1 MTRGDETQSFPDV
14 LRVQTN
20 LESYIKRQHKMGAG
34 VGYGITILYEPAC
47 SDDVLYDLVAIH
59 GLNGDAF
66 GTWTHKESRV
76 MWLRDLLPKELPNV
90 RVMTYGYNARFHNF
104 AGHQDLRNIAMKLL
118 SELVDSR
125 KTAKEIN
132 RPLVFVCHSLG
143 GIVVKK
149 ALLIRCPEEQSNI
162 QDAAYGIIFL
172 ATPHGGTTI
181 ADTGKI
187 IANII
192 HVCSPFRPAR
202 GLLGSIRK
210 DSKVLFEITEDF
222 VERARTLQI
231 VSFFEME
238 MTGFGIFKRLVVEQ
252 RSALLNVPNE
262 IPIGQFADHRSIARF
277 SSVDDRNYRP
287 VITRLLKFRQ
297 DITQKPAR
305 FSHSSEDAQ
314 SPKSDFDS
322 DPIFEVPFDRC
333 VSFRGRQQLLES
345 MEKYFSQRS
354 SNQPLVYALTGLGG
368 SGKTHSALQYA
379 LRNRF
384 KYKNGVVYFNASSN
398 TTLLA
403 DFHRIYDLLN
413 LGNTSNKVDF
423 LRQWFSKPKNSSWL
437 MIFDGADD
445 LVSVPLS
452 RYFPSCSWGHIIITS
467 RDQAAVGLVA
477 PAGHSVE
484 PLDEQAAVGLLLEK
498 AAIGSPTGDD
508 LKQAT
513 AVVRSLGHLPLAIE
527 QAGAFVRRRQKSL
540 KDYHR
545 LFQDKQYEI
554 LNVTPGISGYEK
566 TVATVW
572 ELSFRQLERDAPKAS
587 SLLMLFSF
595 LEGNNISDTMLHR
608 GCSTKRIWGRNGET
622 AQLTPKDAGL
632 NQELI
637 TLLGDEMQFDSAIS
651 QLLASSLIQRND
663 TGERKAFSVHPLVQN
678 CASHRVSPRERQKW
692 QVQAILLVAHAFP
705 FSVYVDENFGVIG
718 RGMFVHIPRI
728 LKEFDQL
735 MPDGCDEYS
744 IVKRAVTVLLL
755 SAAKFHFNP
764 WKNECIRRTKDLL
777 EDEHDCYLKAWA
789 TFTESKILRM
799 QGKTTE
805 SYKALEEHI
814 HNTALPGLD
823 EDLISDVRYN
833 ATKGDLVVSFAETL
847 IKHGDLLRAKE
858 ELTYWRPLNPDTP
871 STMERLVLQ
880 NRDVMLGRILRNQGR
895 FVEALSY
902 LEKLLQN
909 LSAEDY
915 LVSTGWQM
923 NLVTNVTDLYCEVGR
938 PKDAEAVLD
947 KVLGISYSQG
957 WYNISTGRRLRLA
970 LIESFI
976 RRGLFT
982 EAEKYL
988 HELIPIVE
996 AIREPDINQSTEHFR
1011 VWAGLA
1017 RISHLQGQWNEALDR
1032 WNHTLAI
1039 VERSGWTQ
1047 GFNHGIVLYSI
1058 AQVLARVGD
1067 ITGCQTTLTKA
1078 EKSLAVEERKYWI
1091 VGLGSYWYDYIVTAL
1106 GSEGSSPV
1114 VNLEK

>member
-1 MTRGDETQSFPDV
+1 
-14 LRVQTN
+14 
-20 LESYIKRQHKMGAG
+20 MGTG

-66 GTWTHKESRV
+66 ETWTHKESRV
-76 MWLRDLLPKELPNV
+76 MWLRDLLPRELPNV
-90 RVMTYGYNARFHNF
+90 RIMTFGYNARLRNF
-104 AGHQDLRNIAMKLL
+104 AGHQDLRNIATKLL
-118 SELVDSR
+118 SELADSR

-143 GIVVKK
+143 GTVLKK
-149 ALLIRCPEEQSNI
+149 ALLIRCPKEQSSV
-162 QDAAYGIIFL
+162 QDAAYGILFL
-172 ATPHGGTTI
+172 ATPRGGTTI
-181 ADTGKI
+181 ADARKI
-187 IANII
+187 IANIT
-192 HVCSPFRPAR
+192 HACSPFRPAR
-202 GLLGSIRK
+202 GLLGSLRK
-210 DSKVLFEITEDF
+210 GSKVLFEVAEDF
-222 VERARTLQI
+222 VERAGKLQI

-238 MTGFGIFKRLVVEQ
+238 MTSFGIFRRFVVKEQ
-252 RSALLNVPNE
+252 SALLCVPNE
-262 IPIGQFADHRSIARF
+262 IPIGQFADHRSISRF
-277 SSVDDRNYRP
+277 SSVNDRNYRP

-297 DITQKPAR
+297 DITKKPAG
-305 FSHSSEDAQ
+305 FSHSSQDAQ
-314 SPKSDFDS
+314 SPKSDFNS
-322 DPIFEVPFDRC
+322 EPIFEIPFDRYF
-333 VSFRGRQQLLES
+333 SFRGRQELIES
-345 MEKYFSQRS
+345 MEKYFSQCS
-354 SNQPLVYALTGLGG
+354 SSQPLIYALTGLGG

-384 KYKNGVVYFNASSN
+384 KYKTGVVYFNASSN
-398 TTLLA
+398 ITLRA
-403 DFHRIYDLLN
+403 DFHRIHDRLN
-413 LGNTSNKVDF
+413 LGNTSNSVDS
-423 LRQWFSKPKNSSWL
+423 LRRWFSNPKNSSWL
-437 MIFDGADD
+437 MIFDGADN
-445 LVSVPLS
+445 LVSVSLS

-477 PAGHSVE
+477 PGGHSVE
-484 PLDEQAAVGLLLEK
+484 PLDEQTAVGLLLEK
-498 AAIGSPTGDD
+498 AAIGSPTVDN

-513 AVVRSLGHLPLAIE
+513 AVVRGLGYLPLAID
-527 QAGAFVRRRQKSL
+527 QAGAFIRRRQKSL

-554 LNVTPGISGYEK
+554 LNVAPGVSGYEK
-566 TVATVW
+566 TVATLW
-572 ELSFRQLERDAPKAS
+572 ELSFRQLEIAHPKAS
-587 SLLMLFSF
+587 NLLILFSF
-595 LEGNNISDTMLHR
+595 LEGNNISNTMLHR
-608 GCSTKRIWGRNGET
+608 ACSTKRIWGHNGEIV
-622 AQLTPKDAGL
+622 QITPKDAGL

-637 TLLGDEMQFDSAIS
+637 TLLDDEMQFDNAIS
-651 QLLASSLIQRND
+651 QLLASSLIQRNA
-663 TGERKAFSVHPLVQN
+663 TGESSTLSVHPLVQN
-678 CASHRVSPRERQKW
+678 CASHRVSLKERQKW

-718 RGMFVHIPRI
+718 REMFMHIPRI

-735 MPDGCDEYS
+735 MPDGCDQYL
-744 IVKRAVTVLLL
+744 IVKRAVTMLLL
-755 SAAKFHFNP
+755 SAAKFNFNP
-764 WKNECIRRTKDLL
+764 WKNECIRRIKDLL
-777 EDEHDCYLKAWA
+777 KDEHDCYLGAWA

-799 QGKTTE
+799 QGKTTD
-805 SYKALEEHI
+805 SYKALENPI
-814 HNTALPGLD
+814 HNTALSGLD

-833 ATKGDLVVSFAETL
+833 ATKGDLVISFAETL
-847 IKHGDLLRAKE
+847 IKDGELLRAKAK
-858 ELTYWRPLNPDTP
+858 LTHWRPLNPDAP

-880 NRDVMLGRILRNQGR
+880 HRDVMLGRILRSQGR

-923 NLVTNVTDLYCEVGR
+923 ILVTNVTDLYSEVGK
-938 PKDAEAVLD
+938 PQDAEAVLD
-947 KVLGISYSQG
+947 KVLKISQSHG
-957 WYNISTGRRLRLA
+957 WYNIGTGRRLRLA

-982 EAEKYL
+982 QAEEKL
-988 HELIPIVE
+988 KELIPIIE
-996 AIREPDINQSTEHFR
+996 AIPEPDINQSTEHFR

-1032 WNHTLAI
+1032 WNQALAI

-1067 ITGCQTTLTKA
+1067 VTGCETSLSKA

>member
-1 MTRGDETQSFPDV
+1 
-14 LRVQTN
+14 
-20 LESYIKRQHKMGAG
+20 
-34 VGYGITILYEPAC
+34 
-47 SDDVLYDLVAIH
+47 
-59 GLNGDAF
+59 
-66 GTWTHKESRV
+66 
-76 MWLRDLLPKELPNV
+76 
-90 RVMTYGYNARFHNF
+90 
-104 AGHQDLRNIAMKLL
+104 
-118 SELVDSR
+118 
-125 KTAKEIN
+125 
-132 RPLVFVCHSLG
+132 
-143 GIVVKK
+143 
-149 ALLIRCPEEQSNI
+149 
-162 QDAAYGIIFL
+162 
-172 ATPHGGTTI
+172 
-181 ADTGKI
+181 
-187 IANII
+187 
-192 HVCSPFRPAR
+192 
-202 GLLGSIRK
+202 
-210 DSKVLFEITEDF
+210 
-222 VERARTLQI
+222 
-231 VSFFEME
+231 ME

-277 SSVDDRNYRP
+277 SSVNDRNYRP

-297 DITQKPAR
+297 DITQKSAR
-305 FSHSSEDAQ
+305 LPHSSQDAQ
-314 SPKSDFDS
+314 SLNSDFDS
-322 DPIFEVPFDRC
+322 DSIFEVPFDRC

-345 MEKYFSQRS
+345 MEKYFSQCS
-354 SNQPLVYALTGLGG
+354 SNKQLIYALTGLGG

-413 LGNTSNKVDF
+413 L
-423 LRQWFSKPKNSSWL
+423 
-437 MIFDGADD
+437 
-445 LVSVPLS
+445 
-452 RYFPSCSWGHIIITS
+452 
-467 RDQAAVGLVA
+467 
-477 PAGHSVE
+477 
-484 PLDEQAAVGLLLEK
+484 DEQAAVGLLLEK

-513 AVVRSLGHLPLAIE
+513 AVVKSLGYLPLAID
-527 QAGAFVRRRQKSL
+527 QAGAFIRRRQKSL

-554 LNVTPGISGYEK
+554 LNITPRISGYEK

-572 ELSFRQLERDAPKAS
+572 ELSFRQLERYAPKAS
-587 SLLMLFSF
+587 NLLVLFSLL
-595 LEGNNISDTMLHR
+595 EGSNISDTMLR
-608 GCSTKRIWGRNGET
+608 RACSTKRIWGRNGET
-622 AQLTPKDAGL
+622 VQLTPEDAGL

-637 TLLGDEMQFDSAIS
+637 TLLDDEMQFDSAIS
-651 QLLASSLIQRND
+651 QLLASSFIQRNA
-663 TGERKAFSVHPLVQN
+663 TGERRAFSVHPLVQN
-678 CASHRVSPRERQKW
+678 CASHRVSLKERQKW

-705 FSVYVDENFGVIG
+705 FSVYVDENFGMIG
-718 RGMFVHIPRI
+718 RETFVHIPRI

-735 MPDGCDEYS
+735 MPDGCDQYS

-755 SAAKFHFNP
+755 SAAKFRFNP

-777 EDEHDCYLKAWA
+777 KDEHDCYLKAWA

-799 QGKTTE
+799 QGKTTD
-805 SYKALEEHI
+805 SYKAIEDHI
-814 HNTALPGLD
+814 HNTVLPGPD
-823 EDLISDVRYN
+823 EDLITDVRYN
-833 ATKGDLVVSFAETL
+833 ATKGDLVVSFAATL
-847 IKHGDLLRAKE
+847 IKDGDLLRAKA
-858 ELTYWRPLNPDTP
+858 ELTRWRPLNPHAP

-880 NRDVMLGRILRNQGR
+880 HRDVMLGRILRNQGR

-923 NLVTNVTDLYCEVGR
+923 ILVTNVTDLYSEVGR
-938 PKDAEAVLD
+938 PQDAEAVLD
-947 KVLGISYSQG
+947 KVLKISQTQG
-957 WYNISTGRRLRLA
+957 WYNIGTGRRLRLA

-982 EAEKYL
+982 QAEEKL
-988 HELIPIVE
+988 KELIPIIE

-1032 WNHTLAI
+1032 WNQALAL

-1047 GFNHGIVLYSI
+1047 GFNHGIVQYSI

-1067 ITGCQTTLTKA
+1067 VTGCQASLSKA

>member
-1 MTRGDETQSFPDV
+1 
-14 LRVQTN
+14 
-20 LESYIKRQHKMGAG
+20 MGTGA
-34 VGYGITILYEPAC
+34 GYGITILYEPAR
-47 SDDVLYDLVAIH
+47 SDDIIYDLVAIH

-66 GTWTHKESRV
+66 GSWTHKESGV
-76 MWLRDLLPKELPNV
+76 LWLRDLLPKELPNI
-90 RVMTYGYNARFHNF
+90 RIMTYGYNARLHNF

-125 KTAKEIN
+125 KTTQ
-132 RPLVFVCHSLG
+132 
-143 GIVVKK
+143 
-149 ALLIRCPEEQSNI
+149 ALLIRCPEEQSSV
-162 QDAAYGIIFL
+162 QDATYGIIFL
-172 ATPHGGTTI
+172 ATPHGGTTV

-210 DSKVLFEITEDF
+210 DSKV
-222 VERARTLQI
+222 
-231 VSFFEME
+231 
-238 MTGFGIFKRLVVEQ
+238 VEQ

-277 SSVDDRNYRP
+277 SSVNDRNYRP

-297 DITQKPAR
+297 DITQKSAR
-305 FSHSSEDAQ
+305 LPHSSQDA
-314 SPKSDFDS
+314 K
-322 DPIFEVPFDRC
+322 C
-333 VSFRGRQQLLES
+333 
-345 MEKYFSQRS
+345 
-354 SNQPLVYALTGLGG
+354 G

-413 LGNTSNKVDF
+413 LGNTSDKVDF

-445 LVSVPLS
+445 LASVPLS

-477 PAGHSVE
+477 PSGHSVE

-513 AVVRSLGHLPLAIE
+513 AVVKSLGCLPLAID
-527 QAGAFVRRRQKSL
+527 QAGAFIRRRQKSL

-554 LNVTPGISGYEK
+554 LNITPRISGYEK

-587 SLLMLFSF
+587 NLLVLFSF
-595 LEGNNISDTMLHR
+595 LEGSNISDTMLR
-608 GCSTKRIWGRNGET
+608 RACSTKRIWGRNGET
-622 AQLTPKDAGL
+622 VQLTPEDAGL

-637 TLLGDEMQFDSAIS
+637 TLLDDEMRFDSAIS
-651 QLLASSLIQRND
+651 QLLASSFIQRNA
-663 TGERKAFSVHPLVQN
+663 TGERRAFSVHPLVQN
-678 CASHRVSPRERQKW
+678 CASHRVSLKERQKW

-705 FSVYVDENFGVIG
+705 FSVYVDENFGMIG
-718 RGMFVHIPRI
+718 
-728 LKEFDQL
+728 L
-735 MPDGCDEYS
+735 
-744 IVKRAVTVLLL
+744 KRAVTVLLL
-755 SAAKFHFNP
+755 SAAKFRFNP

-777 EDEHDCYLKAWA
+777 KDEHDCYLKAWA

-799 QGKTTE
+799 QGKTTD
-805 SYKALEEHI
+805 SYKAIEDHI
-814 HNTALPGLD
+814 HNTVLPGPD
-823 EDLISDVRYN
+823 EDLTTDVRYN
-833 ATKGDLVVSFAETL
+833 ATKGDLVVSFAATL
-847 IKHGDLLRAKE
+847 IKDGDLLRAKA
-858 ELTYWRPLNPDTP
+858 ELTRWRPLNPHAP

-880 NRDVMLGRILRNQGR
+880 HRDVMLGRILRNQGR

-923 NLVTNVTDLYCEVGR
+923 ILVTNVTDLYSEVGR
-938 PKDAEAVLD
+938 PQDAEAVLD
-947 KVLGISYSQG
+947 KVLKIGQTQG
-957 WYNISTGRRLRLA
+957 WYNIGTGRRLRLA

-982 EAEKYL
+982 QAEEKL
-988 HELIPIVE
+988 KELIPIIE

-1032 WNHTLAI
+1032 WNQALAL

-1067 ITGCQTTLTKA
+1067 VTGCQTSLSKA